1 MIAVVC
7 PRCLRNLEAG
17 QEPVNRRFRT
27 RFAIPV
33 RYFTDLVAEAFWGQ
47 VLIFYSGA
55 DRTIASE
62 G

>member
-1 MIAVVC
+1 VIVVVC

-33 RYFTDLVAEAFWGQ
+33 RYFTDLVAEALG
-47 VLIFYSGA
+47 VRS
-55 DRTIASE
+55 
-62 G
+62 